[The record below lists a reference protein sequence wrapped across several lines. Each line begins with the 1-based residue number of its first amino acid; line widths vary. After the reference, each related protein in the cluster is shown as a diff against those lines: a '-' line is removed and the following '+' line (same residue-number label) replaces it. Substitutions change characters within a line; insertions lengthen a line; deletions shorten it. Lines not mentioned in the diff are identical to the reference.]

1 MAAFQRLFHFLTV
14 CVFTFSLLLSFQF
27 AAHSAEDESR
37 IWTDKTGKHELFA
50 KFVDIKDG
58 VVRLARPNGD
68 ITRIPLNKLSKD
80 DQAYLRE
87 RAKKNST
94 RNNDTGSGNRR
105 SNGSNRSIRHSNS
118 PKPRD
123 SQPSAPPAMNEV
135 VAPVLPGNSAVIRS
149 GGKSGSFK
157 PDPAQPLSSPWEPL
171 VVRISDKQGFFEKFV
186 SAELSG
192 RESLQVLAVHRG
204 GAGIRDKRSRL
215 ERIDLASGRTY
226 HYPSAPEEVEL
237 AILSPS
243 GNRLLT
249 TSEQEG
255 TWPPTQ
261 IDIWDLEG
269 GQLQHVISWRP
280 YEHAKNKEA
289 ETILW
294 IDDEHL
300 FTSNSKSR
308 HIAWKVDTA
317 EALYERKLDWAS
329 DPVFSPGGNQFA
341 ISTNKGIDIY
351 ELLSGDHLIHVDAKS
366 SWTGKACFSPSGEKL
381 LVGSGR
387 FLTIYDIA
395 SGQLVEKVYHLYGG
409 RGASWLTEEYL
420 LLGNG
425 DVVDVA
431 RGFTLWNY
439 KNMGESYQ
447 GNPLNRWRLNKSQ
460 RQIACF
466 FVPLDA
472 MQSAVEMFA
481 KISDED
487 LLALSPGAKISL
499 DVQLTNRSLVPET
512 ESLLT
517 RMLEDAGMTVEA
529 DQPIVLSARMEAGK
543 PDSITYREFG
553 IRGKETKISYTP
565 MLYKKTLLIAG
576 QEVWNSTNTQAP
588 SFHVRLEEGKSIH
601 QTVNEQMK
609 QKASFFGGK
618 MPSHLLKPIYQKPQG
633 STDMG
638 G

>member
-1 MAAFQRLFHFLTV
+1 MLATRLHLSSFFYSHFNLPRAGQKRNRGSGPIKRASTN
-14 CVFTFSLLLSFQF
+14 S
-27 AAHSAEDESR
+27 
-37 IWTDKTGKHELFA
+37 FA

-68 ITRIPLNKLSKD
+68 ITRIPLTKLSKD
-80 DQAYLRE
+80 DQAFLRE
-87 RAKKNST
+87 RAKKNAPRTNQAS
-94 RNNDTGSGNRR
+94 SGNRR
-105 SNGSNRSIRHSNS
+105 SNGSNRSIRPSNP
-118 PKPRD
+118 PKLRN
-123 SQPSAPPAMNEV
+123 SQPLAPPTMNEV
-135 VAPVLPGNSAVIRS
+135 VTPVIPGGSAVIRS

-157 PDPAQPLSSPWEPL
+157 PDPALPLSSPWEPL
-171 VVRISDKQGFFEKFV
+171 VVQVSTKQGFFENIV
-186 SAELSG
+186 CAELSG
-192 RESLQVLAVHRG
+192 RESLQVLAAHQG
-204 GAGIRDKRSRL
+204 GAGIHDEQSRL
-215 ERIDLASGRTY
+215 ERIDLATGRTY
-226 HYPSAPEEVEL
+226 HFPSAPAKIEI
-237 AILSPS
+237 AKLSPS

-255 TWPPTQ
+255 SWPPTQ

-269 GQLQHVISWRP
+269 GQLQHVISWKP
-280 YEHAKNKEA
+280 YEHVKKKEA
-289 ETILW
+289 KTILW
-294 IDDEHL
+294 IDDEHV
-300 FTSNSKSR
+300 FTSNSKSH
-308 HIAWKVDTA
+308 HIAWKVDSA

-341 ISTNKGIDIY
+341 ICTTKGIDIY
-351 ELLSGDHLIHVDAKS
+351 ELISGDHLVHVDANS
-366 SWTGKACFSPSGEKL
+366 SWTGKTSFSPSGEKL
-381 LVGSGR
+381 IVSSGR
-387 FLTIYDIA
+387 FINIHDIA
-395 SGQLVEKVYHLYGG
+395 SGQLVKKVYHLYGG

-439 KNMGESYQ
+439 KNIGEPYQ

-460 RQIACF
+460 RQISCF

-499 DVQLTNRSLVPET
+499 DVQLTNRSLVSET

-601 QTVNEQMK
+601 QTVIEQMK

-618 MPSHLLKPIYQKPQG
+618 MPTHILKPIYQKPQG